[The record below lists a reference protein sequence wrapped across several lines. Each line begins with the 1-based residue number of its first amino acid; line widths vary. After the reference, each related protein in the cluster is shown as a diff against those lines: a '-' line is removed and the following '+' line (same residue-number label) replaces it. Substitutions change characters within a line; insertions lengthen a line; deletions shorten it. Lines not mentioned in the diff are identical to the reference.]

1 VPGCPVLSPL
11 LSERLRSAPKR
22 LYGKSITKTWKP
34 SRSRVSTES
43 KRGLCHCPSG
53 IPKTSL
59 QLLKNRTGPLQSP
72 PSLLVVEQLTPCQHM
87 LCVKHLLIFAQ
98 ITSAIVLSHR
108 VVIETDSLTPGHSM
122 NIGRRRSRSLSD
134 ISSDI
139 PLYKR
144 RRLEEVLS

>member
-1 VPGCPVLSPL
+1 MSL
-11 LSERLRSAPKR
+11 SAPS
-22 LYGKSITKTWKP
+22 LVGTISDSSGSACDY
-34 SRSRVSTES
+34 VSTES

-59 QLLKNRTGPLQSP
+59 QLLDNRTGPLQSP
-72 PSLLVVEQLTPCQHM
+72 PSLLVVEQLTPYQHM

-108 VVIETDSLTPGHSM
+108 VVIETDSLTLGHSM
-122 NIGRRRSRSLSD
+122 NIGRRRSRSLYD

-139 PLYKR
+139 QLNPMIRCTVSAKR
-144 RRLEEVLS
+144 QKRH